1 MGLHEV
7 KHLTH
12 VFIIHI
18 FVYTV
23 VTGINSAVHDHI
35 DICVYDYKHFKL
47 VYPDILFKMQ
57 QYNDNQNN

>member
-1 MGLHEV
+1 MGLHEI

-35 DICVYDYKHFKL
+35 DICVYDYKHFK
-47 VYPDILFKMQ
+47 
-57 QYNDNQNN
+57 